1 MEYYDK
7 KIEETAKFFGT
18 DVRDGLSAAAL
29 DKNVE
34 KFGYNRLTER
44 KKRGFFSKLF
54 SALKEP
60 MLLILLFGFI
70 VAFGTGLGRFLKT
83 GEADFGESLGIL
95 AAIVLSVTIT
105 LVMEGS
111 SEKAFAALKRIY
123 DDAPVKAV
131 RGGVTVAISQSY
143 LTAGDLVILETG
155 DKIVADGRLVESEGL
170 SADESALTGENHSG
184 FKNAKAVLAR
194 GTPLAERTNC
204 VYSGTFVR
212 TGSGKM
218 IVTAIGDDTE
228 MGVIAGELGRNK
240 EEPSPLAAKLDKL
253 GKIITATGA
262 AAAVFVLI
270 LSVIRLAAAG
280 TLDFDN
286 FQNLCISCIILIVA
300 AVPEGLPTIVAVSL
314 ALNMIKLAKENAL
327 IKKMTATETAGAVSV
342 ICSDKTGTLTK
353 NEMTVTAVYS
363 EKSKK
368 LSEKDLSDLLYKN
381 FILNSTARAAESG
394 KEIKYV
400 GSGTECALLDCAKK
414 SVKGA
419 DEKALR
425 EKYKILYRTPFSSE
439 NKYMTTTVKTALGA
453 ITYLKGAPE
462 KVLNMCGLSE
472 REKSLIL
479 SEAAPHMKRAA
490 RIICFA
496 HKERS
501 RGSGDYDAD
510 YGADYGNDYGNG
522 YGDERGADYKEG
534 FESGDTSGFVF
545 DGFAV
550 LKDPVRE
557 DVKEAVK
564 KCFSAGIK
572 VKMLTGDSAETAFA
586 VAKETGIAE
595 KESQV
600 VTASQIEKA
609 DDETLKKMLSE
620 ITVVARSTPVIKLR
634 IVKLL
639 KEAGEVVA
647 VTGDGINDAPA
658 IRRADVGIAMG
669 KAGSEITKE
678 AADVILLN
686 DSFSTIV
693 KAVEFG
699 RNVYKNL
706 QRFILFQLSVNLSAL
721 LFVTVCAVFGL
732 EPPFN
737 AIELLW
743 INVIMDGPPALTLGL
758 ESAGD
763 ALMKNKP
770 IRRTDGIVNFK
781 TFLRIAVTG
790 VFIGGIMIAE
800 YVTDFLNAGEAKSAA
815 VFTLF
820 VLFQL
825 FNAFNCR
832 ELGSEGILKNIGK
845 NKVMAVTFIG
855 VFLIHVFIVSV
866 CYKPFGVTPMGI
878 ELWIK
883 CVLTAFTIIIASE
896 GYKAIY
902 GLLFGKKEKNDKK
915 GEKSGGIEA
924 FSVNKI
930 KREA

>member
-7 KIEETAKFFGT
+7 KIEETAKIFGT
-18 DVRDGLSAAAL
+18 DLNNGLSAAAL
-29 DKNVE
+29 DKNV
-34 KFGYNRLTER
+34 KKYGYNKLTER
-44 KKRGFFSKLF
+44 KKRGFFAKLF
-54 SALKEP
+54 GALKEP
-60 MLLILLFGFI
+60 MLLILLFGFM

-95 AAIVLSVTIT
+95 AAIVLSVMIT

-155 DKIVADGRLVESEGL
+155 DKIVADGRLAESEGL

-184 FKNAKAVLAR
+184 FKNAEAVLAR

-228 MGVIAGELGRNK
+228 MGVIAGELGRSG

-280 TLDFDN
+280 ALDFEN

-363 EKSKK
+363 EKTKK
-368 LSEKDLSDLLYKN
+368 LSERQLNDYLYKN
-381 FILNSTARAAESG
+381 FVLNSTARAAESG
-394 KEIKYV
+394 KELKCV

-414 SVKGA
+414 SVKGT

-439 NKYMTTTVKTALGA
+439 NKYMTTTVKTVYGA

-462 KVLNMCGLSE
+462 KVLNMCGLNDK
-472 REKSLIL
+472 EKSIIL
-479 SEAAPHMKRAA
+479 SEAFPQMKRAA

-496 HKERS
+496 HKERL
-501 RGSGDYDAD
+501 RGDTSYGGEDKESAGYD
-510 YGADYGNDYGNG
+510 
-522 YGDERGADYKEG
+522 
-534 FESGDTSGFVF
+534 SGDTSGFVY

-595 KESQV
+595 SESQV
-600 VTASQIEKA
+600 VTAAQIENA

-639 KEAGEVVA
+639 KESGEVVA

-800 YVTDFLNAGEAKSAA
+800 YVFDFLKAGDAKSAA

-832 ELGSEGILKNIGK
+832 ELGREGILKNFGK
-845 NKVMAVTFIG
+845 NKVMAATFTG
-855 VFLIHVFIVSV
+855 VFVIHVFIVSV
-866 CYKPFGVTPMGI
+866 CYKPFGVSPMGI
-878 ELWIK
+878 SLWIR
-883 CVLTAFTIIIASE
+883 CILTAFTIIIASE

-902 GLLFGKKEKNDKK
+902 RLIFGKKEKNDKN
-915 GEKSGGIEA
+915 GEKSGRVKV

>member
-29 DKNVE
+29 DKNVD

-95 AAIVLSVTIT
+95 AAIALSVTIT

-155 DKIVADGRLVESEGL
+155 DKIVADGRLIESEGL

-228 MGVIAGELGRNK
+228 MGVIAGELGRSK

-368 LSEKDLSDLLYKN
+368 LSGTTLSDHLYKN
-381 FILNSTARAAESG
+381 FVLNSTARVAESG

-414 SVKGA
+414 SVTGT

-462 KVLNMCGLSE
+462 KVLNMCGLTE

-501 RGSGDYDAD
+501 RGGGDYGGD
-510 YGADYGNDYGNG
+510 YGKD
-522 YGDERGADYKEG
+522 YGDERSADYKEG

-557 DVKEAVK
+557 DVKESVK

-586 VAKETGIAE
+586 VAQETGIAE

-639 KEAGEVVA
+639 KEVGEVVA

-721 LFVTVCAVFGL
+721 LFVTVCAVLGL
-732 EPPFN
+732 ETPFN

-832 ELGSEGILKNIGK
+832 ELGREGILKNIGK
-845 NKVMAVTFIG
+845 NKVMAATFVG

-883 CVLTAFTIIIASE
+883 CILTAFTIIIASE

-915 GEKSGGIEA
+915 GEKSGRIEA